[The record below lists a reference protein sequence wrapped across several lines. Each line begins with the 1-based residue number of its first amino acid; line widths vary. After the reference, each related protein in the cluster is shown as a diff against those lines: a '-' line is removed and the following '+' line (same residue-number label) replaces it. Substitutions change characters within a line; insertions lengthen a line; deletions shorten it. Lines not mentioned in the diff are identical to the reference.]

1 MKLLS
6 ALIFSN
12 RWLQL
17 PLYLGLILAQAVY
30 VFHFWAELVA
40 LMEAVLGSTEALN
53 KFVTSIGYQ
62 SDVQV
67 TSLNETI
74 IHAIFLLSALAI
86 ALTVRLM
93 AHSAAASANH

>member
-6 ALIFSN
+6 TLIFSS

-30 VFHFWAELVA
+30 VFHFWGELVA
-40 LMEAVLGSTEALN
+40 LMEAVLGSTVAVN
-53 KFVTSIGYQ
+53 KLVTSIGYQ

-74 IHAIFLLSALAI
+74 IHDIFLFSVLAI
-86 ALTVRLM
+86 ALSDRLM
-93 AHSAAASANH
+93 AHSAAASANY